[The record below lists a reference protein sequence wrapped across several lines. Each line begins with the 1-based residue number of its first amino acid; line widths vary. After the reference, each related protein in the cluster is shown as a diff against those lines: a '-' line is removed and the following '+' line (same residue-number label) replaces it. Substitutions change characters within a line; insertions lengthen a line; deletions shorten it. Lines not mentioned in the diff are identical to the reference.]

1 MGTGRRPTV
10 EESVSRGRRLLA
22 VILVAIGAV
31 PLLYVAFLIFRY
43 LLNHLVGVS
52 IAAAV
57 AVIIGSTLLLY
68 FLIKE

>member
-10 EESVSRGRRLLA
+10 EESVSLRRRLLA